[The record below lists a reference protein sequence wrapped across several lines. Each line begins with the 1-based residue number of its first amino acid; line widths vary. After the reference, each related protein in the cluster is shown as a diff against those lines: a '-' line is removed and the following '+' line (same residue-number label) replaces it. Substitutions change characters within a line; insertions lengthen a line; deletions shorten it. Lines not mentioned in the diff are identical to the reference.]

1 MSQFPVDTS
10 SNLVE
15 AVNYLLSGPTSSG
28 QNFEGMSALGDPNLP
43 YIGTPTGTYF
53 TGTIVGPYT
62 RDSNTTRYS
71 SWSSTDI
78 PVTISGIT
86 IVNDNTLII
95 AYTLPAN
102 YDGIN
107 QSERPFVEGQLI
119 TVSGVTPVIYD
130 QTYQITEAFF
140 GTGTITVI
148 SETTQVWTAYTS
160 GGDIEWNYA
169 GENRPTDC
177 SSIVTVTGPTDR
189 VFISSQATTEF
200 GWYDNFGYSGALNI
214 TINSRVNRYQAV
226 AKTTLPD
233 GAFQPNG
240 LRVYSGYLWQFDDS
254 LIDVPSFIPYTGTI
268 GPYTHDMGTNIFNN
282 IIDSPGIGYY
292 WYVLEFYFDNPYSA
306 TDAYPLYMLTK
317 NFRSFTAQVIK
328 Q

>member
-1 MSQFPVDTS
+1 MSQYPIDSPDGVLS
-10 SNLVE
+10 
-15 AVNYLLSGPTSSG
+15 AVNYLLSGPTSIG
-28 QNFEGMSALGDPNLP
+28 QNFEGMSAVGNPNLP

-53 TGTIVGPYT
+53 TGTIIDPYT
-62 RDSNTTRYS
+62 RDSITTRYA

-86 IVNDNTLII
+86 IVNDNTLTI

-119 TVSGVTPVIYD
+119 TVTGVTPVIYD

-160 GGDIEWNYA
+160 GGDIAWNYA

-177 SSIVTVTGPTDR
+177 SAIVTVTGPTDR

-214 TINSRVNRYQAV
+214 TINSRVNRYRAV
-226 AKTTLPD
+226 EQTSLPD
-233 GAFQPNG
+233 SAFPLNG
-240 LRVYSGYLWQFDDS
+240 LRVYNGYLWQFDDS
-254 LIDVPSFIPYTGTI
+254 LIDVPSFIPYSLSI

-292 WYVLEFYFDNPYSA
+292 WYVLEFYFDNPYGA

>member
-1 MSQFPVDTS
+1 MSQFPLDTT

-15 AVNYLLSGPTSSG
+15 AVNYLLSGPTSIG
-28 QNFEGMSALGDPNLP
+28 QSFEGMSAVGDPNLP

-53 TGTIVGPYT
+53 TGTIVSPYT
-62 RDSNTTRYS
+62 RDSLTTRYA

-78 PVTISGIT
+78 PVTISNIT
-86 IVNDNTLII
+86 IVNDNTLTI

-119 TVSGVTPVIYD
+119 TVSGVTPSVYD
-130 QTYQITEAFF
+130 QQYQITEAFF

-148 SETTQVWTAYTS
+148 SLENQVWTAYTS
-160 GGDIEWNYA
+160 GGDITWNYA

-177 SSIVTVTGPTDR
+177 SALVTVTGPTDR
-189 VFISSQATTEF
+189 VFVSSQATTEF

-240 LRVYSGYLWQFDDS
+240 LRVYSGYLWQFDGS
-254 LIDVPSFIPYTGTI
+254 LIDVPSYIPYTLST

-292 WYVLEFYFDNPYSA
+292 WYVLEFYFDNPYGA

-328 Q
+328 R

>member
-1 MSQFPVDTS
+1 MSQFPLDTS

-28 QNFEGMSALGDPNLP
+28 QNFEGMSELGDPNLP

-62 RDSNTTRYS
+62 RDSNTTRYA

-86 IVNDNTLII
+86 IVNDNTLTI

-119 TVSGVTPVIYD
+119 TVTGTTPAVYD

-148 SETTQVWTAYTS
+148 SFENHAWTAYTS
-160 GGDIEWNYA
+160 GGDITWNYA
-169 GENRPTDC
+169 NDNRPTDC
-177 SSIVTVTGPTDR
+177 SAIVTVTGPTDR
-189 VFISSQATTEF
+189 VFISSQATTEL

-226 AKTTLPD
+226 AKSTLPD
-233 GAFQPNG
+233 SAFPVNG
-240 LRVYSGYLWQFDDS
+240 NRIYSGYEWKFDGT
-254 LIDVPSFIPYTGTI
+254 LIDVPSYIPYTLGT

-282 IIDSPGIGYY
+282 IIDSPGIGHY

-328 Q
+328 R